1 MMIDELI
8 EKLYE
13 LRREFGDREVELYTQ
28 ERNRGWDDHDIDE
41 VCFSEEDGKI
51 VIEGKRKTECEE

>member
-13 LRREFGDREVELYTQ
+13 LKKEFGEQEVELYTQ
-28 ERNRGWDDHDIDE
+28 ERNRFWDEHDIDE
-41 VCFSEEDGKI
+41 VYFSEEGKI